1 MPAPDASWRLAARQD
16 VPALAALYALCART
30 LGPQVYTPEQVA
42 AWQSFG
48 ADTAAFADYVLG
60 AATWVVPPPGPG
72 DPADAGPRAFCGVNA
87 QGEVKSLYVRPDQSR
102 RGLGSALLAHA
113 IGHAR
118 QQGVRR
124 FSAWATPLSRPVFER
139 AGFVLMEV
147 RREPYQG
154 VPFDRFRLQ
163 RVDAD

>member
-1 MPAPDASWRLAARQD
+1 MPPPSSSWRLAVPQD

-30 LGPQVYTPEQVA
+30 LGPLVYTPEQVA

-60 AATWVVPPPGPG
+60 AATWVMPPQAPG
-72 DPADAGPRAFCGVNA
+72 DPADAGPWAFCGVNA
-87 QGEVKSLYVRPDQSR
+87 QGEVKSLYVRPDQAR

-113 IGHAR
+113 IDHAR
-118 QQGVRR
+118 QLGMRR

-139 AGFVLMEV
+139 AGFVLTGV
-147 RREPYQG
+147 SREPYQG
-154 VPFDRFRLQ
+154 VLFDRFRLQ
-163 RVDAD
+163 RVDAA